1 VGDSDPV
8 GSANLRWL
16 AGYRYPRCDDR
27 VVADAL
33 RDAFVFPRSL
43 MSGAEQVGDPIAVL
57 PVLYH
62 LMWRHELVADLSLVL
77 CDRTVVCDRRSA
89 FGGEGRG

>member
-1 VGDSDPV
+1 
-8 GSANLRWL
+8 
-16 AGYRYPRCDDR
+16 
-27 VVADAL
+27 
-33 RDAFVFPRSL
+33 